1 MRNVI
6 INLQEFDTWKI
17 QLTLA
22 INFTP
27 SKDVDEE
34 CAMHSKSNN
43 IVSNDNANEIANELF
58 EPLLARY
65 QIGVESSMRGSDFIF
80 DSVQLFHFKCH
91 KINF

>member
-1 MRNVI
+1 MYNA
-6 INLQEFDTWKI
+6 L
-17 QLTLA
+17 
-22 INFTP
+22 
-27 SKDVDEE
+27 EE
-34 CAMHSKSNN
+34 QQYR
-43 IVSNDNANEIANELF
+43 IYTYDNANEIANELF